1 MRINASNKIN
11 NVIDIYKVEFMIGL
25 YRRELVM
32 IYFFFV
38 LYFNDKEELAS
49 LPTYIASINCKVLSL
64 LTSYSRV

>member
-11 NVIDIYKVEFMIGL
+11 KVIDIYKVEFTIGL
-25 YRRELVM
+25 CRKELVM

-38 LYFNDKEELAS
+38 FYFNNNDELAS

-64 LTSYSRV
+64 LISYSRV